1 MGELVVSEKSI
12 EYKKSQSSEELLLRI
27 FKETYKD
34 GVIVIDNEDNILF
47 INEIA
52 KKLIGPLLQNENGQ
66 KVNLPYSISKERIV
80 HLKVNP
86 NNFRTISIRAN
97 KFVLHRKKYHL
108 LIIKKSSEE
117 KDKPKK
123 RPLILEKSNSYLH
136 YIYEFETKKFTYIN
150 NNIKNILNFDDNQTD
165 LRSSIVEKINYS
177 DKHFFIDI
185 VNEVESS
192 QNIDEERFFEINYR
206 LNYEDIIYFIHDF
219 INIIKY
225 DGKLK
230 KIESNAIILNS
241 SVKFINGFSEN
252 DNIQKLIGNN
262 LSIGLY
268 KIDLIKKTF
277 EVSDSFYKFLGYQ
290 KNELEPLFDNFK
302 SLIHPDYIESYI
314 LSNKNFLISREKFF
328 QRELRLKTNTGNFK
342 RIESRGTVI
351 SYDETGQPS
360 KIIGLFFDKT
370 TEYNLLVE
378 MEYYQKLFHSL
389 IKNSNDIIFVVDE
402 KGKLHHLS
410 QSVEKLIGVK
420 NKEFLNKNI
429 WDTLMMTMSN
439 DGKQHVDYDYHKT
452 SILDLLRSTINSGK
466 YGPATTSH
474 LDKNGNS
481 FILETSFYSI
491 DIKSDNGSMLMAIS
505 KDLTGL
511 KIIKDELSEHEIIYN
526 ELMDNSTD
534 AIVVFEPEN
543 EKIIYAN
550 NVAAKLYGIN
560 KSELINRSMLEFSM
574 NTELGRDKVKE
585 TVNKKGAI
593 TFKTKHKNTN
603 GKQFQ
608 VQITG
613 SYINYKGLNVILSI
627 NKFIKFLK

>member
-66 KVNLPYSISKERIV
+66 KVNIPYSISKERIV

-86 NNFRTISIRAN
+86 NNFRTISIKAN
-97 KFVLHRKKYHL
+97 KFVLQRKKYHL

-123 RPLILEKSNSYLH
+123 RPSVLEKSNSYLH
-136 YIYEFETKKFTYIN
+136 YIYEFESKKFTFIN
-150 NNIKNILNFDDNQTD
+150 NNLKKILKFDDNQTD
-165 LRSSIVEKINYS
+165 IRASIVEKINYS
-177 DKHFFIDI
+177 DRHFFIDI

-206 LNYEDIIYFIHDF
+206 LNYEDSIYFIHDF
-219 INIIKY
+219 INIIKS
-225 DGKLK
+225 DGILK

-241 SVKFINGFSEN
+241 SVKFINRFSEN

-290 KNELEPLFDNFK
+290 KKELEPLFDNFK
-302 SLIHPDYIESYI
+302 TIIHPEDIANYLLNNQI
-314 LSNKNFLISREKFF
+314 FLINKEKYF
-328 QRELRLKTNTGNFK
+328 QRELRVKINNGNYK
-342 RIESRGTVI
+342 RIESKGTVI
-351 SYDETGQPS
+351 SFDETGQPS
-360 KIIGLFFDKT
+360 RIMGLFFDKT
-370 TEYNLLVE
+370 NEYKLLVE

-389 IKNSNDIIFVVDE
+389 IKNSNDIIFVADE
-402 KGKLHHLS
+402 KGRLHHLS
-410 QSVEKLIGVK
+410 QSVEKLTGVK
-420 NKEFLNKNI
+420 NKEFLNKHI
-429 WDTLMMTMSN
+429 WETLMMTMSN
-439 DGKQHVDYDYHKT
+439 EGKQQVEYDYHKT
-452 SILDLLRSTINSGK
+452 TILDLLRSTKNSGK
-466 YGPATTSH
+466 YGPATSNH
-474 LDKNGNS
+474 FDKSGNQ
-481 FILETSFYSI
+481 FILETSFYSTNI
-491 DIKSDNGSMLMAIS
+491 ESDSGSLLMAIS
-505 KDLTGL
+505 KDMTGL
-511 KIIKDELSEHEIIYN
+511 RMIKEELEEQEIIYN
-526 ELMDNSTD
+526 ELMDKSTD
-534 AIVVFEPEN
+534 AILVFEPIN
-543 EKIIYAN
+543 ERIIYAN
-550 NVAAKLYGIN
+550 NVAAKLYGLN

-574 NTELGRDKVKE
+574 NTELGRDKVVE

-593 TFKTKHKNTN
+593 TFKTKHKNTS

-613 SYINYKGLNVILSI
+613 SYINYKSLNVILSI